1 MAAKNVGLAQL
12 LTFAGAKQKPRLTVA
27 DELNQQL
34 RNVLREVY
42 FTLTVFRLEIVVNF
56 AVPCLL
62 INNDAG
68 AAIENLLDADSAPD
82 DARREKVGQLIFVR
96 SHWNTAHVASRSSLL

>member
-42 FTLTVFRLEIVVNF
+42 FTLSVFRLEIVVNF
-56 AVPCLL
+56 GGWPPFHTTQTNVVEFP
-62 INNDAG
+62 G
-68 AAIENLLDADSAPD
+68 AALSPE
-82 DARREKVGQLIFVR
+82 ARVR
-96 SHWNTAHVASRSSLL
+96 NDGAGGT